1 MRIRA
6 SILIWLPL
14 LTFGL
19 FIQGCVL
26 PGMMRITATPPP
38 VVVSI
43 TEAVPYTSTPVPSPI
58 LTQTALPDLTPA
70 TTPSPTDIPERVTEF
85 VLEMLET
92 NGDCDLPCF
101 WGITP
106 GETSWTELEKELTA
120 AGLMLEDERLDLG
133 PWKDIT
139 GHSVSVRF
147 HRDNV
152 VVDEI
157 QIHCELEA
165 EVVFVEGMVDICG
178 AYALPS
184 ALNRFGVPS
193 QVNLSMS
200 RLDSLYELWMTYG
213 FAGITVSYPG
223 LMVTDIDGW
232 TLCPVHSRQKQ
243 INIHLHDPGSEPSNM
258 GFGSSDGVFIAQGS
272 LERLTGTS
280 ASEFHAAFSDPQ
292 SRNCLFSSDAFQ
304 RTYDE
309 VLLAPEGNR
318 LWPQAETDILAE
330 LLNTDYDCDVP
341 CWWGIKPG
349 KTSWEAAREHFLAL
363 GKSIAIYSDNT
374 LNLGGVRR
382 VAIFGRHDPY
392 PYEYM
397 LEHEIYEYGGL
408 VSLIGARAQTFGGQ
422 PMEELLQDWTRY
434 TAYHILARYGI
445 PSEVMLHY
453 WSDDADSPY
462 TVGLIYERDGL
473 LVEYEG
479 QVKLLPEANL
489 ENSVQDGQAV
499 ICLDE
504 DHISGINV
512 WVRSPWGS
520 TAMSEV
526 FKQLGGTFP
535 KHFYSTPTLE
545 DATGM
550 SLEAFYEKF
559 LEPRPEICLVADRRL
574 GDLAE

>member
-1 MRIRA
+1 
-6 SILIWLPL
+6 
-14 LTFGL
+14 
-19 FIQGCVL
+19 
-26 PGMMRITATPPP
+26 MMQITATPSL
-38 VVVSI
+38 VVVTI
-43 TEAVPYTSTPVPSPI
+43 TEAAPITITPVPSPI
-58 LTQTALPDLTPA
+58 LTQTALPDLIPE

-106 GETSWTELEKELTA
+106 GETSWTELEARLTA
-120 AGLMLEDERLDLG
+120 AGLMLEDERLDIG
-133 PWKDIT
+133 PWQDIT
-139 GHSVSVRF
+139 GHSVTVRF
-147 HRDNV
+147 HRDNDV
-152 VVDEI
+152 IDEI

-165 EVVFVEGMVDICG
+165 EVIFVDDMVDICG
-178 AYALPS
+178 AYALAS
-184 ALNRFGVPS
+184 TLNRFGVPS

-213 FAGITVSYPG
+213 YAGISVSYPG
-223 LMVTDIDGW
+223 LMVSDVEGW
-232 TLCPVHSRQKQ
+232 TICPVHSRQEQ
-243 INIHLHDPGSEPSNM
+243 INIHFHAPGTEPSNM
-258 GFGSSDGVFIAQGS
+258 GFGSSDGIFLAEGS

-280 ASEFHAAFSDPQ
+280 TEDFHTRYSDPQ
-292 SRNCLFSSDAFQ
+292 SRKCLFAGEAFQ

-309 VLLAPEGNR
+309 ILVAPEGNR
-318 LWPQAETDILAE
+318 LWPQAETDILVSM
-330 LLNTDYDCDVP
+330 LNSDQDCDVP
-341 CWWGIKPG
+341 CWWGITPG
-349 KTSWEAAREHFLAL
+349 KTGWESVQEHFLSL

-382 VAIFGRHDPY
+382 VALFGRHDPF
-392 PYEYM
+392 PFEYM
-397 LEHEIYEYGGL
+397 LEHEIYEHGGI
-408 VSLIGARAQTFGGQ
+408 VSLIGARTQTFADQ
-422 PMEELLQDWTRY
+422 PMGELLQDWTRY
-434 TAYHILARYGI
+434 TTYHILARYGI

-453 WSDDADSPY
+453 WSDDPDSPY
-462 TVGLIYERDGL
+462 TVGLIYEHDGF

-479 QVKLLPEANL
+479 QVKLLPEDNF

-535 KHFYSTPTLE
+535 KYFYSTPTLE
-545 DATGM
+545 EATGM
-550 SLEAFYEKF
+550 SLGVFYEKF
-559 LEPRPEICLVADRRL
+559 LEPRPEICLVAHRSL
-574 GDLAE
+574 GDLME